1 MLGSLFTGSNLA
13 VRTVAQFAV
22 VLTAGTFG
30 LSVASSAA
38 SAGLDAVAYNT
49 AAEPIATGTMSLTLS
64 TGLAGSG
71 FGYSISAMAPGDTVT
86 VLVNLANGSLPAQN
100 IYLAILE
107 SPTANTLLTR
117 DGTKGLKVNIDE
129 CSSAWTV
136 SYTCS
141 DTTTSRATNLFLH
154 SINQSETSTLE
165 QLLIPGAIAAS
176 TTRYLRFQII
186 LPDQNETTTNGQL
199 PSNSIQNLST
209 NIVWKFRE
217 TQRAATS
224 TNG

>member
-1 MLGSLFTGSNLA
+1 MLGNLFTGSNLA

-38 SAGLDAVAYNT
+38 SAGLDAVAFNT
-49 AAEPIATGTMSLTLS
+49 AAEPIATGTMSLALN
-64 TGLAGSG
+64 TGVAGAG

-86 VLVNLANGSLPAQN
+86 VLVNLVNGTLPAQN

-117 DGTKGLKVNIDE
+117 DGVKGLKVNVDE
-129 CSSAWTV
+129 CSVAWT
-136 SYTCS
+136 SYACS
-141 DTTTSRATNLFLH
+141 GTTTNRASNLFLH

-176 TTRYLRFQII
+176 STTFLRFQIL
-186 LPDQNETTTNGQL
+186 LPDQNETTINGVL
-199 PSNSIQNLST
+199 PSNSIQGLST